1 MTAVTDG
8 LATAAT
14 TRAGK
19 RTGPGAAR
27 RRERWTAAVFLAPD
41 LLGLL
46 IFLVLPMVLCVVLGF
61 FRVDGLGRYDF
72 IGFDNYVRM
81 VSDPQFWSSLRVT
94 LVYIVFLVPLVFIV
108 SLVLALLV
116 KQKIPLVGL
125 FRTVYFLPYMISLV
139 VVGLLWKFMLADD
152 GGIIPSALHAVGVP
166 APSFLGQPGYALAS
180 VVVMGIWVYAG
191 YYMVI
196 FLAGLQEIPKDY
208 YEAARMDGA
217 GVWRSFR
224 VITWPLL
231 KPTSFFVLLTLT
243 ITAVTGGFDLIFVL
257 TRGGPAGGTSLL
269 S

>member
-81 VSDPQFWSSLRVT
+81 VSDPQFWSSLR
-94 LVYIVFLVPLVFIV
+94 
-108 SLVLALLV
+108 
-116 KQKIPLVGL
+116 
-125 FRTVYFLPYMISLV
+125 
-139 VVGLLWKFMLADD
+139 
-152 GGIIPSALHAVGVP
+152 
-166 APSFLGQPGYALAS
+166 
-180 VVVMGIWVYAG
+180 
-191 YYMVI
+191 
-196 FLAGLQEIPKDY
+196 
-208 YEAARMDGA
+208 
-217 GVWRSFR
+217 
-224 VITWPLL
+224 
-231 KPTSFFVLLTLT
+231 
-243 ITAVTGGFDLIFVL
+243 
-257 TRGGPAGGTSLL
+257 
-269 S
+269 